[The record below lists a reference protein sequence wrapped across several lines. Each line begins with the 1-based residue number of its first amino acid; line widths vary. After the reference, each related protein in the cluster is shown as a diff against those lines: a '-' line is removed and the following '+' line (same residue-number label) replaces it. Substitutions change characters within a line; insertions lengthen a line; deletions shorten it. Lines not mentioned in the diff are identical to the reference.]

1 MKKRTWLVAFCA
13 VMLLMLALPA
23 KASAV
28 TPEEDAYYRNQVKSI
43 YRRVRYNTGGG
54 SLQGYCGTMSGWQL
68 YLLGIDRYPN
78 IHNGNGEYDA
88 YENKKVTT
96 GGYAV
101 KAYSAE
107 NYTLEE
113 ALNTITQG
121 GTRDV
126 YNVLVGFQ
134 RTNTAAGYYYGHA
147 CVIHAII
154 DGQVYFVEGFHTS
167 LAGAEGNPIVC
178 SIAKFAKYYD
188 EWCTFEGII
197 EFGKKEYVNYCDSF
211 PSALFVET
219 NTKAKLYSIPSKE
232 DVNGYK
238 SQVLRTAQQ
247 NERLQVTRLIGNTKG
262 EFFYQVDNDGDYA
275 YVAVA
280 EVNVLRVNADRVT
293 MTDIT
298 APTSLKMN
306 KSMAITGKIVTQDGI
321 LSGVRVEVLDESG
334 NVILSTQVQKESN
347 QISLPKN
354 GINFAGLPAGNY
366 TYKVYADVKSNF
378 VLGEDV
384 LQETATNC
392 VYTRAF
398 TVGGVEPAAAW
409 EETSSRLLKNG
420 WIYENGAWCYY
431 EQNTLQTG
439 WFCSGGVDYYL
450 QEDGYAVTG
459 WQTINGKNRYFSNT
473 GAMRVGWLRTDGNTY
488 YMLSNGVAARGLR
501 MIDDKLYFFE
511 EDGTMKTGGEVVVD
525 TVPYQIGSDG
535 EAKQIVLTV
544 DE

>member
-178 SIAKFAKYYD
+178 SIAKFAKYYN

-211 PSALFVET
+211 PAGLFVET

-306 KSMAITGKIVTQDGI
+306 KSMAITGKVVTQDGI

-347 QISLPKN
+347 QLSLPKN

-525 TVPYQIGSDG
+525 AVSYQIGSDG